1 MVHRVD
7 DAIRSLAR
15 NPHRCVA
22 APESVEFE
30 QDIRQLVHG
39 RRAGRYRILFVV
51 AAGTVHVLH
60 VRHGAQRHLRR
71 KAL

>member
-1 MVHRVD
+1 V
-7 DAIRSLAR
+7 
-15 NPHRCVA
+15 CGC
-22 APESVEFE
+22 PESVESE

-51 AAGTVHVLH
+51 EAGTVHVLH

>member
-1 MVHRVD
+1 MMPF
-7 DAIRSLAR
+7 AR
-15 NPHRCVA
+15 W
-22 APESVEFE
+22 PETRTGVPRRSVEFE

-51 AAGTVHVLH
+51 EAGTVHVLH